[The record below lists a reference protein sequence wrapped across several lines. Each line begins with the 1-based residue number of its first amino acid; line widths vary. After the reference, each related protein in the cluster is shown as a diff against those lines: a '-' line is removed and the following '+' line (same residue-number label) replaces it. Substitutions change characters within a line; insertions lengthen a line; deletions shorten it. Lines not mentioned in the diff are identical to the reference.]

1 MMRMGV
7 SGRPSVL
14 VVTRD
19 VDSFDAIADEL
30 RHESSYVFVCVPDA
44 AADLM
49 STVSFSRV
57 VAAGTTSSHLVARN
71 ATPTRI
77 RARRPDSEPAA

>member
-1 MMRMGV
+1 MRMGV

-19 VDSFDAIADEL
+19 VESFDAIADEL

-44 AADLM
+44 AAELM

-57 VAAGTTSSHLVARN
+57 VAAGTTSSNLIARD
-71 ATPTRI
+71 ATPVRH
-77 RARRPDSEPAA
+77 RVGRPDSEPAA